1 MKKELLMGTALVST
15 LGAASV
21 AEAVSATYSGNHQT
35 GIEFDSP
42 TGGTDTN
49 AQINDNNFT
58 VSLSET
64 TDGGMTISSSFKLMD
79 ENTKEDYDAG
89 LTLAF
94 TDGSKLDVI
103 AAGNA
108 SGSHAVSIPG
118 SAGAEDVA
126 NTSTNMA
133 PTGLDFMTGSTAL
146 GVEYHTAEDFLADGL
161 KMSFS
166 ASTDSGAAAAATY
179 RIDSHVA
186 IGATYVTDLGDT
198 DLTIGA
204 GYSAVDGAKTGT
216 AVKDDTGGIHVGI
229 SAVTG
234 LDFMTASTV
243 QGVEYHTASDFLADG
258 LKMSF
263 SASTDSG
270 AAATATFRTDSHIA
284 IGATYV
290 TDLGDTAVTLGAG
303 YSDSDGSKTVTNPTN
318 DMGGVHVGL
327 SAVTGDLTVAV
338 GFADGHKNG
347 ISDNGSDEMEGDVV
361 KAGVKYVTG
370 DLTFNVGIATGEA
383 TDNTIGSSGGSSDS
397 QDVTSASV
405 SYAVASGVTAILG
418 YTSTESSDEGSGTD
432 DGSAWYI
439 GANMSF

>member
-21 AEAVSATYSGNHQT
+21 AEAVTATMSGNHQT
-35 GIEFDSP
+35 GMEFDSP

-64 TDGGMTISSSFKLMD
+64 TDGGMTISSSFKVMD

-89 LTLAF
+89 FTLAF
-94 TDGSKLDVI
+94 TDGSKLDVLN
-103 AAGNA
+103 AGNA

-118 SAGAEDVA
+118 SAGAEGVA
-126 NTSTNMA
+126 NTSTNQA

-146 GVEYHTAEDFLADGL
+146 GVEYHTAADFLADGL
-161 KMSFS
+161 KASIS
-166 ASTDSGAAAAATY
+166 ISTDN
-179 RIDSHVA
+179 
-186 IGATYVTDLGDT
+186 
-198 DLTIGA
+198 
-204 GYSAVDGAKTGT
+204 
-216 AVKDDTGGIHVGI
+216 
-229 SAVTG
+229 
-234 LDFMTASTV
+234 
-243 QGVEYHTASDFLADG
+243 
-258 LKMSF
+258 
-263 SASTDSG
+263 G
-270 AAATATFRTDSHIA
+270 AAATATYKADSHVA

-303 YSDSDGSKTVTNPTN
+303 YSQVEGSKTGTAVN
-318 DMGGVHVGL
+318 DDTGGIHVGL
-327 SAVTGDLTVAV
+327 SAVTGNLTVAV
-338 GFADGHKNG
+338 GFADGSKAGVQDTGGN
-347 ISDNGSDEMEGDVV
+347 EYTAEVV

-370 DLTFNVGIATGEA
+370 DLTFNVGIASGEA
-383 TDNTIGSSGGSSDS
+383 DDHAIGGSDGADDS

-405 SYAVASGVTAILG
+405 SYAVAAGVTAILG
-418 YTSTESSDEGSGTD
+418 YTTTESADEGLATD

>member
-21 AEAVSATYSGNHQT
+21 AEAVTATMSGNHQT
-35 GIEFDSP
+35 GVEFDSP

-49 AQINDNNFT
+49 AQVNDNNFT

-79 ENTKEDYDAG
+79 ENAAAGDVDAG

-94 TDGSKLDVI
+94 TDGSKLDVLN
-103 AAGNA
+103 AGNA
-108 SGSHAVSIPG
+108 SSSHAVSVPG
-118 SAGAEDVA
+118 SAGAEGVTV
-126 NTSTNMA
+126 TSTNMA
-133 PTGLDFMTGSTAL
+133 PTGLDFMNADTAL
-146 GVEYHTAEDFLADGL
+146 GVEYHTAADFLGDGL

-166 ASTDSGAAAAATY
+166 ASTDTGAAAIPTY
-179 RIDSHVA
+179 
-186 IGATYVTDLGDT
+186 
-198 DLTIGA
+198 
-204 GYSAVDGAKTGT
+204 
-216 AVKDDTGGIHVGI
+216 
-229 SAVTG
+229 
-234 LDFMTASTV
+234 
-243 QGVEYHTASDFLADG
+243 
-258 LKMSF
+258 
-263 SASTDSG
+263 
-270 AAATATFRTDSHIA
+270 RTDSHIA

-290 TDLGDTAVTLGAG
+290 TDFGDTTVTIGAG
-303 YSDSDGSKTVTNPTN
+303 YSDSEGSDSQTAPTADN
-318 DMGGVHVGL
+318 NGIHVGL

-338 GFADGHKNG
+338 GFADGEEAGLGDKG
-347 ISDNGSDEMEGDVV
+347 TAEMTADVV

-370 DLTFNVGIATGEA
+370 GLTFNVGFASGDA
-383 TDNTIGSSGGSSDS
+383 QDNTIGSSGGNDDA

-418 YTSTESSDEGSGTD
+418 YTTVEASDEGASTD

>member
-21 AEAVSATYSGNHQT
+21 AEAVTASMSGNHQT
-35 GIEFDSP
+35 GMEFDSP
-42 TGGTDTN
+42 NGGTDTN

-64 TDGGMTISSSFKLMD
+64 TDGGMTISSSFKVMD

-89 LTLAF
+89 FTLAF

-103 AAGNA
+103 AGGNA

-118 SAGAEDVA
+118 SAGAEGVA

-146 GVEYHTAEDFLADGL
+146 GVEYHTAADFIADGL

-166 ASTDSGAAAAATY
+166 ASTDTGAAATATY
-179 RIDSHVA
+179 RNDSHLA
-186 IGATYVTDLGDT
+186 IGATYVTDLGDSSVT
-198 DLTIGA
+198 LGA
-204 GYSAVDGAKTGT
+204 GYSEIDGAKTGT
-216 AVKDDTGGIHVGI
+216 AVNDDT
-229 SAVTG
+229 
-234 LDFMTASTV
+234 
-243 QGVEYHTASDFLADG
+243 
-258 LKMSF
+258 
-263 SASTDSG
+263 
-270 AAATATFRTDSHIA
+270 
-284 IGATYV
+284 
-290 TDLGDTAVTLGAG
+290 
-303 YSDSDGSKTVTNPTN
+303 
-318 DMGGVHVGL
+318 GGVHVGL

-338 GFADGHKNG
+338 GFADGSVAG
-347 ISDNGSDEMEGDVV
+347 VSDNGSDEYTAEVV

-370 DLTFNVGIATGEA
+370 DLTFNVGIASGEA
-383 TDNTIGSSGGSSDS
+383 DDHAIGGSDGKDDS

-418 YTSTESSDEGSGTD
+418 YTATESSDEGASSD

-439 GANMSF
+439 GANMAF